1 MAYIIRGQYYNN
13 KEQAI
18 KYNEMAVNAKK
29 FIDKDGNFLDN
40 DCSINIPKGDNDMFF
55 AYNFAILGQTIKE
68 KRLQLLGDSTNNTV
82 LEDNLRMLSKEFF
95 PITGYL
101 NRIIDANNDF
111 YKEFNHPVV
120 KENNPW
126 IIDKHREN
134 VMTSEFGSEVGYNS
148 RIELIA
154 KNLLWSNRAT
164 KELDI
169 IRRHIVEENAGE
181 KGKCR
186 AYGKNLEYMVDRI
199 LVDNGQYDGEGLY
212 TDFLDKYTA
221 CLYGEY
227 NKGQLKTEAS
237 YRKVKSF
244 KKKDM
249 KDVTMDEIFKYT
261 SVSFI
266 ETLLY
271 DMKDKLIELAIKEV
285 GELKKEKKMNG
296 LKISKIND
304 ANAKSETYNT
314 VLQIVLPGY
323 SAPFTVHANE
333 KRLTDLATKYK
344 VNYESKDY
352 HSPGMSV
359 CVYKYNNKQME
370 QLKKIKAARLPN
382 DRVKKCVEYANETCS
397 LCDRYER

>member
-29 FIDKDGNFLDN
+29 FIDRNGNFLDN
-40 DCSINIPKGDNDMFF
+40 DCSINIPSRDNDMFF

-68 KRLQLLGDSTNNTV
+68 KRLQVLGDSSNNTV

-101 NRIIDANNDF
+101 DRITDANNSF
-111 YKEFNHPVV
+111 YKEFDHP
-120 KENNPW
+120 ELDNGNPW
-126 IIDKHREN
+126 IIDRRREN
-134 VMTSEFGSEVGYNS
+134 VMSLEFGSEIGYNS

-169 IRRHIVEENAGE
+169 VRRHIIESKTND
-181 KGKCR
+181 KSKCR
-186 AYGKNLEYMVDRI
+186 SYGKNFEYMVDRV
-199 LVDNGQYDGEGLY
+199 LLDKGQYDGESLY

-237 YRKVKSF
+237 VRKVKSY
-244 KKKDM
+244 KKKEM
-249 KDVTMDEIFKYT
+249 KDFTTDDIFKYL

-266 ETLLY
+266 ETSLY

-285 GELKKEKKMNG
+285 GELKKEKKLNG
-296 LKISKIND
+296 IRVSKIDD

-344 VNYESKDY
+344 INYENKDFY
-352 HSPGMSV
+352 SPGMSA
-359 CVYKYNNKQME
+359 CVYKYNNKQIE
-370 QLKKIKAARLPN
+370 QIKKLKSARLPN
-382 DRVKKCVEYANETCS
+382 GRIKKCVEYAHERCN